1 MKQPEP
7 WELTLQ
13 DWGARELA
21 HLYARR
27 EQIENDPHSR
37 KPRRARR
44 AHALRYTRAATRK
57 LDQIGWKIA
66 FVQAALAKTPH
77 WENAHEASVR
87 AALKRGEPVR
97 PEVLAEYP
105 ELATAY
111 AVQI

>member
-1 MKQPEP
+1 MNQPEP
-7 WELTLQ
+7 WELTLH

-21 HLYARR
+21 HLYAQR
-27 EQIENDPHSR
+27 EQIENNPHSR
-37 KPRRARR
+37 KPRRSRR
-44 AHALRYTRAATRK
+44 DHSLRYTRAAEGK

-66 FVQAALAKTPH
+66 FVQGALAKTPH
-77 WENAHEASVR
+77 WENAHETAVR

-105 ELATAY
+105 NLAAAY